1 MGSENR
7 NEASGSEALP
17 EPKRVIALQDA
28 ITTLTGL
35 PQFPVVHAAMSKATE
50 GLIREMETAPLPR
63 LQAIRWLDVWSRY
76 HLRLVTDLA
85 SWDSFRIVLTQVIH
99 PAASNALF
107 GAPNVVPT
115 SKQAIEL
122 LNELD
127 GRVRY
132 WLQKACLRLSRSS
145 RPRGKRGARRRGF
158 PPASEDHRIV
168 VAEIRRFGDEWLQHL
183 PEICRA
189 LDGRAS
195 KLAAR
200 GTQRAPSWDAVA
212 EELKLG
218 NSPLRERVR
227 KYFHYRLKS
236 ERPAKRK
243 L

>member
-1 MGSENR
+1 MDAGSR
-7 NEASGSEALP
+7 NEASRSEAVP

-28 ITTLTGL
+28 IMTLTGL
-35 PQFPVVHAAMSKATE
+35 PQFPVVHAAMCKATE

-63 LQAIRWLDVWSRY
+63 LQAIRWLDLWSKY
-76 HLRLVTDLA
+76 YLRLVTDLA
-85 SWDSFRIVLTQVIH
+85 SWDSFRIVLTEEIH
-99 PAASNALF
+99 PRASNALF

-122 LNELD
+122 LNTLE

-168 VAEIRRFGDEWLQHL
+168 LAEIRRYGDEWLQHL

-200 GTQRAPSWDAVA
+200 GTQRAPRWEAVA
-212 EELKLG
+212 DELDSG
-218 NSPLRERVR
+218 DSSLRERVR
-227 KYFHYRLKS
+227 KYLHYRLKS
-236 ERPAKRK
+236 ERSARRK